1 MAKRKNYQV
10 IISAPAKRNLKK
22 LSYSLQKRIE
32 AKIAA
37 LSTNPRPAGVK
48 ALKSSDNLLRLR
60 VGEYRVVYKVED
72 KRLIVIVIQVG
83 HRREVYRKL

>member
-1 MAKRKNYQV
+1 MAERKNYQV

-22 LSYSLQKRIE
+22 LPSSLQKRLE
-32 AKIAA
+32 AKIVA
-37 LSTNPRPAGVK
+37 LSINPRPAGVK

>member
-1 MAKRKNYQV
+1 MAERKNYQV
-10 IISAPAKRNLKK
+10 IISSPAKRNFKK
-22 LSYSLQKRIE
+22 LSSSLQKRIE

-72 KRLIVIVIQVG
+72 KRLIVIIIQVG